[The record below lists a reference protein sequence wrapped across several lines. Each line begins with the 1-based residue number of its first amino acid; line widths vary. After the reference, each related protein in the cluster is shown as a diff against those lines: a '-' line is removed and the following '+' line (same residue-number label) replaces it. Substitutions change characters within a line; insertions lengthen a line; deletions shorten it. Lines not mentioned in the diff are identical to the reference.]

1 MSKTSKAKKTA
12 TKKTTKKPKKET
24 KKKATK
30 PKKTLAKKPT
40 PAKKPKKA
48 RSKKPKKVPAKKPKT
63 TRAKKTPKTTKTS
76 VEVIEKHMEKRLAK
90 MRNERRLPPKV
101 LNELSTKIKE
111 HALTKKEFDEIC
123 DNVIASYEMS
133 LVEPGEAVGTVA
145 AQSIGEPGTQMT
157 LRTFHYAGVAELS
170 VTQGL
175 PRLIEIVD
183 ARNNPSTP
191 TMKIHLAQ
199 EIAGDRNEAK
209 RIARDIEMVLVE
221 SVASNVSIDLLRQAI
236 DIRLDPE
243 LMEDKGLTVESV
255 AEAIQAKIKA
265 KGEVETGNNVIF
277 VYPAND
283 TLADLQRL
291 SEKIREVRVKG
302 INDVT
307 HVVIR
312 KESGGYVLHTEG
324 SNLQDALEIEGIDSH
339 KVYTNNLREIYQVLG
354 IEATRNAI
362 IKEAMSVLNEQGM
375 DVDVRH
381 IILVADM
388 MTADGAIRQIGR
400 HGISGSKNS
409 ALARAAFEVTIKHLL
424 GAGIA
429 GTKDPLRGITEN
441 VILGQLI
448 PLGTGSID
456 LLMTPS
462 RSSKRKK

>member
-1 MSKTSKAKKTA
+1 MSKKTSTKSTA
-12 TKKTTKKPKKET
+12 SKKKTTKKPS
-24 KKKATK
+24 
-30 PKKTLAKKPT
+30 AKKP
-40 PAKKPKKA
+40 AA
-48 RSKKPKKVPAKKPKT
+48 E
-63 TRAKKTPKTTKTS
+63 KTTKKAAKKSAPKEASST
-76 VEVIEKHMEKRLAK
+76 IAKHMEKRFDTI
-90 MRNERRLPPKV
+90 REERRLPPSVLEELQTKV
-101 LNELSTKIKE
+101 SKLDI
-111 HALTKKEFDEIC
+111 TKKEFDEIC
-123 DNVIASYEMS
+123 DNVIESYERS

-191 TMKIHLAQ
+191 TMKIHLKS
-199 EIAGDRNEAK
+199 EIAGDRNEA
-209 RIARDIEMVLVE
+209 RSIARNIEMVLVE
-221 SVASNVSIDLLRQAI
+221 SVASNVSIDLLRPAI
-236 DIRLDPE
+236 DIRFDPE
-243 LMEDKGLTVESV
+243 LMDDKDLTVEAI
-255 AEAIQAKIKA
+255 AEAIQDKIKA
-265 KGEVETGNNVIF
+265 KGEVEPGDNMIY
-277 VYPAND
+277 VYPANES
-283 TLADLQRL
+283 LAELQKL

-302 INDVT
+302 ISDVT

-312 KESGGYVLHTEG
+312 KEPEGYVLYTEG
-324 SNLQDALEIEGIDSH
+324 SNLQDALEIEGVNPH
-339 KVYTNNLREIYQVLG
+339 KIYTNNLREIFQVLG

-362 IKEAMSVLNEQGM
+362 IQEAMSVLNEQGM

-388 MTADGAIRQIGR
+388 MTADGTIRQIGR

-429 GTKDPLRGITEN
+429 GTRDPLRGITEN

-448 PLGTGSID
+448 PLGTGAID
-456 LLMTPS
+456 LLMNPQIPTFS
-462 RSSKRKK
+462 KKRKKTKA

>member
-1 MSKTSKAKKTA
+1 MK
-12 TKKTTKKPKKET
+12 
-24 KKKATK
+24 
-30 PKKTLAKKPT
+30 
-40 PAKKPKKA
+40 
-48 RSKKPKKVPAKKPKT
+48 
-63 TRAKKTPKTTKTS
+63 
-76 VEVIEKHMEKRLAK
+76 IY
-90 MRNERRLPPKV
+90 
-101 LNELSTKIKE
+101 LNT
-111 HALTKKEFDEIC
+111 D
-123 DNVIASYEMS
+123 IASD
-133 LVEPGEAVGTVA
+133 
-145 AQSIGEPGTQMT
+145 
-157 LRTFHYAGVAELS
+157 RN
-170 VTQGL
+170 
-175 PRLIEIVD
+175 D
-183 ARNNPSTP
+183 AR
-191 TMKIHLAQ
+191 
-199 EIAGDRNEAK
+199 

-243 LMEDKGLTVESV
+243 LMEDKGLTVEIV
-255 AEAIQAKIKA
+255 AMAIEEKIKG
-265 KGEVETGNNVIF
+265 KGEVEPGENVIF

-283 TLADLQRL
+283 TLAELQRL

-312 KESGGYVLHTEG
+312 KESDGYVLYTEG
-324 SNLQDALEIEGIDSH
+324 SNLQDALEIDGVNPH
-339 KVYTNNLREIYQVLG
+339 KIYTNNLREIYQVLG

-388 MTADGAIRQIGR
+388 MTADGNIRQIGR

-441 VILGQLI
+441 VIIGQLI

-456 LLMTPS
+456 LMMNPHVQVTQ
-462 RSSKRKK
+462 KKKTTK

>member
-1 MSKTSKAKKTA
+1 MSKEKTKKKTVP
-12 TKKTTKKPKKET
+12 KKTTTKQAAAKKPAAEKKPAAAKPKKE
-24 KKKATK
+24 
-30 PKKTLAKKPT
+30 
-40 PAKKPKKA
+40 PAKKPVTKDV
-48 RSKKPKKVPAKKPKT
+48 S
-63 TRAKKTPKTTKTS
+63 TP
-76 VEVIEKHMEKRLAK
+76 IAKHMEKRFENI
-90 MRNERRLPPKV
+90 REERRLPPSVLEELQAKV
-101 LNELSTKIKE
+101 SGLEI
-111 HALTKKEFDEIC
+111 TKKEFDTIC
-123 DNVIASYEMS
+123 ENVIDSYERS

-191 TMKIHLAQ
+191 TMKIHMVKELS
-199 EIAGDRNEAK
+199 GDRNEAK
-209 RIARDIEMVLVE
+209 AIARNIEMVLVE

-236 DIRLDPE
+236 DIRFDPE
-243 LMEDKGLTVESV
+243 LMDDKGLEV
-255 AEAIQAKIKA
+255 EAIAKAIQDKIKA
-265 KGEVETGNNVIF
+265 KGEVEPGENTIF
-277 VYPAND
+277 VYPANES
-283 TLADLQRL
+283 LAELQKL

-302 INDVT
+302 ISDVT

-312 KESGGYVLHTEG
+312 KESDGYVLYTEG
-324 SNLQDALEIEGIDSH
+324 SNLQDALEIEGVNPH
-339 KVYTNNLREIYQVLG
+339 KIYTNNLREIFQVLG

-362 IKEAMSVLNEQGM
+362 IQEAMNVLNEQGM

-388 MTADGAIRQIGR
+388 MTADGTIRQIGR

-429 GTKDPLRGITEN
+429 GTRDPLRGITEN

-448 PLGTGSID
+448 PLGTGGID
-456 LLMTPS
+456 LLMNPQTTTT
-462 RSSKRKK
+462 KRK

>member
-1 MSKTSKAKKTA
+1 
-12 TKKTTKKPKKET
+12 
-24 KKKATK
+24 
-30 PKKTLAKKPT
+30 
-40 PAKKPKKA
+40 
-48 RSKKPKKVPAKKPKT
+48 
-63 TRAKKTPKTTKTS
+63 
-76 VEVIEKHMEKRLAK
+76 MEKRILK
-90 MRNERRLPPKV
+90 LRDEHRLPPKV
-101 LNELSTKIKE
+101 LDELEEKVTDIG
-111 HALTKKEFDEIC
+111 LTKKEFDEIC
-123 DNVIASYEMS
+123 DNIIDSYERA
-133 LVEPGEAVGTVA
+133 LVEPGEAVGTIA

-183 ARNNPSTP
+183 ARKNPSTP
-191 TMKIHLAQ
+191 TMKIYLADD
-199 EIAGDRNEAK
+199 IAEDRNAAK
-209 RIARDIEMVLVE
+209 RIARNIEMILVE
-221 SVASNVSIDLLRQAI
+221 SVASNISIDLLRQAI
-236 DIRLDPE
+236 DIRFDPE
-243 LMEDKGLTVESV
+243 LMEDKALTVEII
-255 AEAIQAKIKA
+255 AEAIKAKIKA
-265 KGEVETGNNVIF
+265 KGEVEAGDNTIF
-277 VYPAND
+277 VYPTGE

-302 INDVT
+302 IDDVT

-312 KESGGYVLHTEG
+312 KESNRYVLYTEG
-324 SNLQDALEIEGIDSH
+324 SNLQDALEIADVNPH
-339 KVYTNNLREIYQVLG
+339 KIYTNNLKEIYQVLG

-362 IKEAMSVLNEQGM
+362 IQEAMNVLNEQGM

-429 GTKDPLRGITEN
+429 GTKDPLKGITEN

-456 LLMTPS
+456 LLMNPQGSPS
-462 RSSKRKK
+462 KK

>member
-1 MSKTSKAKKTA
+1 MSKPTKSKKSTTKSTKSTKPKTKPKAKGTTVKKTSSTKKA
-12 TKKTTKKPKKET
+12 SAKKTTK
-24 KKKATK
+24 A
-30 PKKTLAKKPT
+30 
-40 PAKKPKKA
+40 
-48 RSKKPKKVPAKKPKT
+48 
-63 TRAKKTPKTTKTS
+63 TTKVS
-76 VEVIEKHMEKRLAK
+76 PSIIEKHMEKRFEK
-90 MRNERRLPPKV
+90 MREERRLPPKV
-101 LNELSTKIKE
+101 MDELVTKVSNLGIS
-111 HALTKKEFDEIC
+111 KKEFDDIC
-123 DNVIASYEMS
+123 NNVIDSYERS

-191 TMKIHLAQ
+191 TMKIFLDKEFASN
-199 EIAGDRNEAK
+199 RNDAR

-221 SVASNVSIDLLRQAI
+221 SVSSNVSIDLLRQAI
-236 DIRLDPE
+236 DIRLDSE
-243 LMEDKGLTVESV
+243 IMDDKGLTVETVS
-255 AEAIQAKIKA
+255 EAIQEKIKG
-265 KGEVETGNNVIF
+265 KGEVEPGENVIF

-283 TLADLQRL
+283 TLSELQRL

-302 INDVT
+302 ISNVI

-312 KESGGYVLHTEG
+312 KESDEYVLYTEG
-324 SNLQDALEIEGIDSH
+324 SNLQDALEVEGVNPH
-339 KVYTNNLREIYQVLG
+339 KIYTNNLREIYQVLG
-354 IEATRNAI
+354 VEATRNAI

-388 MTADGAIRQIGR
+388 MTADGNIRQIGR

-409 ALARAAFEVTIKHLL
+409 VLARAAFEVTIKHLL

-429 GTKDPLRGITEN
+429 GTKDPLKGITEN

-448 PLGTGSID
+448 PLGTGRID
-456 LLMTPS
+456 LLMNPHVPS
-462 RSSKRKK
+462 PIKKRKKK

>member
-1 MSKTSKAKKTA
+1 MSKSTVTA
-12 TKKTTKKPKKET
+12 
-24 KKKATK
+24 
-30 PKKTLAKKPT
+30 
-40 PAKKPKKA
+40 
-48 RSKKPKKVPAKKPKT
+48 
-63 TRAKKTPKTTKTS
+63 
-76 VEVIEKHMEKRLAK
+76 HMEKRFLK
-90 MRNERRLPPKV
+90 LRDEHRLPPKV
-101 LNELSTKIKE
+101 LDELEEKVTDIG
-111 HALTKKEFDEIC
+111 LTKKEFDEIC
-123 DNVIASYEMS
+123 DNVIDSYERA

-183 ARNNPSTP
+183 ARKNPSTP
-191 TMKIHLAQ
+191 TMKIYLADN
-199 EIAGDRNEAK
+199 IAKDRNAAK
-209 RIARDIEMVLVE
+209 KIARSIEMILVE
-221 SVASNVSIDLLRQAI
+221 SVASNISIDLLRQAI
-236 DIRLDPE
+236 DIRFDPE
-243 LMEDKGLTVESV
+243 LMEDKALTVEII
-255 AEAIQAKIKA
+255 AEAIKAKIKA
-265 KGEVETGNNVIF
+265 KGEVETGDNTIF
-277 VYPAND
+277 VYPTGE

-302 INDVT
+302 IDDVT

-312 KESGGYVLHTEG
+312 KESDRYVLYTEG
-324 SNLQDALEIEGIDSH
+324 SNLQDALEIADVNPHRI
-339 KVYTNNLREIYQVLG
+339 YTNNLKEIYQVLG

-362 IKEAMSVLNEQGM
+362 IQEAMSVLNEQGM

-456 LLMTPS
+456 LLMNPQGSPS
-462 RSSKRKK
+462 KK

>member
-1 MSKTSKAKKTA
+1 MSKEKTKKKTA
-12 TKKTTKKPKKET
+12 PKKTTTKQAAAKKPAAKKKPAAAKPKKET
-24 KKKATK
+24 
-30 PKKTLAKKPT
+30 AKKPVTKDVST
-40 PAKKPKKA
+40 PIA
-48 RSKKPKKVPAKKPKT
+48 
-63 TRAKKTPKTTKTS
+63 
-76 VEVIEKHMEKRLAK
+76 KHMEKRFSNI
-90 MRNERRLPPKV
+90 REERRLPPSVLEELQTKV
-101 LNELSTKIKE
+101 SGLEI
-111 HALTKKEFDEIC
+111 TKKEFDTIC
-123 DNVIASYEMS
+123 ENVIDSYERS

-191 TMKIHLAQ
+191 TMKIRMVKELS
-199 EIAGDRNEAK
+199 GDRNAAK
-209 RIARDIEMVLVE
+209 TIARNIEMVLVE

-236 DIRLDPE
+236 DIRFDPE
-243 LMEDKGLTVESV
+243 LMDDKDLEV
-255 AEAIQAKIKA
+255 EAIAKAIQDKIKA
-265 KGEVETGNNVIF
+265 KGEVEPGENTIF
-277 VYPAND
+277 VYPANES
-283 TLADLQRL
+283 LAELQKL

-302 INDVT
+302 ISDVT

-312 KESGGYVLHTEG
+312 KESDGYVLYTEG
-324 SNLQDALEIEGIDSH
+324 SNLQDALEIEGVNPH
-339 KVYTNNLREIYQVLG
+339 KIYTNNLREIFQVLG

-362 IKEAMSVLNEQGM
+362 IQEAMNVLNEQGM

-388 MTADGAIRQIGR
+388 MTADGTIRQIGR

-429 GTKDPLRGITEN
+429 GTRDPLRGITEN

-448 PLGTGSID
+448 PLGTGGID
-456 LLMTPS
+456 LLMNPQTTTT
-462 RSSKRKK
+462 KRKR

>member
-1 MSKTSKAKKTA
+1 MSKSNPIQEHM
-12 TKKTTKKPKKET
+12 TK
-24 KKKATK
+24 
-30 PKKTLAKKPT
+30 
-40 PAKKPKKA
+40 
-48 RSKKPKKVPAKKPKT
+48 RFD
-63 TRAKKTPKTTKTS
+63 
-76 VEVIEKHMEKRLAK
+76 K
-90 MRNERRLPPKV
+90 MRAERRLPPRV
-101 LNELSTKIKE
+101 MDELESKISKIADLDTKD
-111 HALTKKEFDEIC
+111 FDTIC
-123 DNVIASYEMS
+123 DNVVSSYERS

-191 TMKIHLAQ
+191 TMKLYLDPSLSD
-199 EIAGDRNEAK
+199 DRNA
-209 RIARDIEMVLVE
+209 ARRVARNIEMVLVE
-221 SVASNVSIDLLRQAI
+221 SVASNISIDLLRQAI
-236 DIRLDPE
+236 DVRLDPE
-243 LMEDKGLTVESV
+243 LMDDKGLTVDQV
-255 AEAIQAKIKA
+255 AEAIQSKIKT
-265 KGEVETGNNVIF
+265 KGEVEIGDNTVF
-277 VYPAND
+277 VYPANE

-302 INDVT
+302 ISDVT

-312 KESGGYVLHTEG
+312 KEENDYVLHTEG
-324 SNLQDALEIEGIDSH
+324 SNLQEALEVTGINPH
-339 KVYTNNLREIYQVLG
+339 RIYTNNLREIYQVLG

-362 IKEAMSVLNEQGM
+362 IREAMHVLDEQGM

-388 MTADGAIRQIGR
+388 MTADGVIRQIGR

-409 ALARAAFEVTIKHLL
+409 ALARAAFEVTINHLL

-429 GTKDPLRGITEN
+429 GAKDPLKGITEN

-456 LLMTPS
+456 LLMNPQSESPS
-462 RSSKRKK
+462 K

>member
-1 MSKTSKAKKTA
+1 MSKEKKKTTTKKSTKTSKSTVKKPAAKKSA
-12 TKKTTKKPKKET
+12 VKKTTKTVPKA
-24 KKKATK
+24 KA
-30 PKKTLAKKPT
+30 
-40 PAKKPKKA
+40 
-48 RSKKPKKVPAKKPKT
+48 
-63 TRAKKTPKTTKTS
+63 KTPS
-76 VEVIEKHMEKRLAK
+76 DAIEKHMVKRFAK
-90 MRNERRLPPKV
+90 MREERRLPPKV
-101 LNELSTKIKE
+101 MLELETKIRE
-111 HALTKKEFDEIC
+111 QEVTKKEFDDIC
-123 DNVIASYEMS
+123 DNVVASYEMS

-191 TMKIHLAQ
+191 TMKIHL
-199 EIAGDRNEAK
+199 EKDIAGDRNEAR
-209 RIARDIEMVLVE
+209 RIARAIEMVIVE

-243 LMEDKGLTVESV
+243 LMDDKALSVEHV
-255 AEAIQAKIKA
+255 AEAIQTKIKT
-265 KGEVETGNNVIF
+265 KGEVEAGDGVIF

-312 KESGGYVLHTEG
+312 KESDGYVLYTEG
-324 SNLQDALEIEGIDSH
+324 SNLQDALEIDGINPH
-339 KVYTNNLREIYQVLG
+339 KVYTNNLKEINAVLG

-362 IKEAMSVLNEQGM
+362 IQEAMSVLNEQGM

-448 PLGTGSID
+448 PLGTGAID
-456 LLMTPS
+456 LLMTPQPIAGK
-462 RSSKRKK
+462 KR

>member
-1 MSKTSKAKKTA
+1 MSKKPTKKSTATKKKTAPKKTTTKKTTEKKPAAKKTA
-12 TKKTTKKPKKET
+12 AKKPATKKPT
-24 KKKATK
+24 T
-30 PKKTLAKKPT
+30 AKKSAVKDVSGPI
-40 PAKKPKKA
+40 A
-48 RSKKPKKVPAKKPKT
+48 
-63 TRAKKTPKTTKTS
+63 
-76 VEVIEKHMEKRLAK
+76 KHMEKRFD
-90 MRNERRLPPKV
+90 NIHEERRLPPSV
-101 LNELSTKIKE
+101 LEELQTKISN
-111 HALTKKEFDEIC
+111 LDITKKEFDTIC
-123 DNVIASYEMS
+123 DNVIDSYERS

-191 TMKIHLAQ
+191 TMKIHMVGDQ
-199 EIAGDRNEAK
+199 RGDRNVAK
-209 RIARDIEMVLVE
+209 AIARNIEMVLVE

-236 DIRLDPE
+236 DIRFDPE
-243 LMEDKGLTVESV
+243 LMEDKGLTVEAI
-255 AEAIQAKIKA
+255 AEAIQEKIKA
-265 KGEVETGNNVIF
+265 KGEVEPGENTIF
-277 VYPAND
+277 VYPANES
-283 TLADLQRL
+283 LAELQKL

-312 KESGGYVLHTEG
+312 KESDGYVLYTEG
-324 SNLQDALEIEGIDSH
+324 SNLQDALEIQGVNPH
-339 KVYTNNLREIYQVLG
+339 KIYTNNLREIFQVLG

-362 IKEAMSVLNEQGM
+362 IQEAMSVLNEQGM

-388 MTADGAIRQIGR
+388 MTADGTIRQIGR

-429 GTKDPLRGITEN
+429 GTRDPLRGITEN

-448 PLGTGSID
+448 PLGTGAID
-456 LLMTPS
+456 LLMNPQVPVTTK
-462 RSSKRKK
+462 KRKKTTA

>member
-1 MSKTSKAKKTA
+1 MSKTTKSKKSTTKSKKSTKPKTKPKAKGTTVKKTSSTKKA
-12 TKKTTKKPKKET
+12 SAKKTTK
-24 KKKATK
+24 A
-30 PKKTLAKKPT
+30 
-40 PAKKPKKA
+40 
-48 RSKKPKKVPAKKPKT
+48 
-63 TRAKKTPKTTKTS
+63 TTKVAS
-76 VEVIEKHMEKRLAK
+76 SAIEKHMGKRFEK
-90 MRNERRLPPKV
+90 MREERRLPPKV
-101 LNELSTKIKE
+101 MDELVTKVSI
-111 HALTKKEFDEIC
+111 LDISKKEFDDIC
-123 DNVIASYEMS
+123 DNVIDSYERS

-191 TMKIHLAQ
+191 TMKIFLDEEYAR
-199 EIAGDRNEAK
+199 DRNEAR
-209 RIARDIEMVLVE
+209 RIARNIEMVLVE

-236 DIRLDPE
+236 DIRLDSE
-243 LMEDKGLTVESV
+243 LMEDKGLTVDIVSD
-255 AEAIQAKIKA
+255 AIQEKIKG
-265 KGEVETGNNVIF
+265 KGEVEPGENVIF

-283 TLADLQRL
+283 TLSELQRL

-302 INDVT
+302 ISNVI

-312 KESGGYVLHTEG
+312 KESNEYILYTEG
-324 SNLQDALEIEGIDSH
+324 SNLQDALEVEGVNPH
-339 KVYTNNLREIYQVLG
+339 KIYTNNLREIYQVLG
-354 IEATRNAI
+354 VEATRNAI

-388 MTADGAIRQIGR
+388 MTADGNIRQIGR

-409 ALARAAFEVTIKHLL
+409 VLARAAFEVTIKHLL

-429 GTKDPLRGITEN
+429 GTKDPLKGITEN
-441 VILGQLI
+441 VIIGQLI

-456 LLMTPS
+456 LMMNPHVPSPS
-462 RSSKRKK
+462 RKSKKK

>member
-1 MSKTSKAKKTA
+1 MSKSTSHDAL
-12 TKKTTKKPKKET
+12 TKY
-24 KKKATK
+24 
-30 PKKTLAKKPT
+30 
-40 PAKKPKKA
+40 
-48 RSKKPKKVPAKKPKT
+48 
-63 TRAKKTPKTTKTS
+63 
-76 VEVIEKHMEKRLAK
+76 MEKRFAK
-90 MRNERRLPPKV
+90 IREERRLPPKV
-101 LNELSTKIKE
+101 IEELESKVKDLEIS
-111 HALTKKEFDEIC
+111 KKEFDEIC
-123 DNVIASYEMS
+123 NIVIESYERS

-191 TMKIHLAQ
+191 TMTIHLADEYAHDKNAARQ
-199 EIAGDRNEAK
+199 
-209 RIARDIEMVLVE
+209 IARNIEMVIVE
-221 SVASNVSIDLLRQAI
+221 SVASNFSIDLIRQAI
-236 DIRLDPE
+236 DIRLDE
-243 LMEDKGLTVESV
+243 DLMEDKGVTTEDV
-255 AEAIQAKIKA
+255 ASAIREKIKG
-265 KGEVETGNNVIF
+265 KGEVEADEYLVS
-277 VYPAND
+277 VYSMSED
-283 TLADLQRL
+283 LTDLQRL
-291 SEKIREVRVKG
+291 NEKIREIRVKG
-302 INDVT
+302 IDDVK

-312 KESGGYVLHTEG
+312 NESEGYVLYTEG
-324 SNLQDALEIEGIDSH
+324 SNLQDALEVEGVNPH
-339 KVYTNNLREIYQVLG
+339 KIFTNNLMEIYEILG

-362 IKEAMSVLNEQGM
+362 INEAMSVLNEQGM

-429 GTKDPLRGITEN
+429 GTRDPLRGITEN

-456 LLMTPS
+456 LLMNPQAVT
-462 RSSKRKK
+462 KQ

>member
-1 MSKTSKAKKTA
+1 MSKTTKEKKTA
-12 TKKTTKKPKKET
+12 AEAKKSTASKNTEKKPRAIKTTK
-24 KKKATK
+24 ATK
-30 PKKTLAKKPT
+30 AKESTSSTKKPT
-40 PAKKPKKA
+40 TE
-48 RSKKPKKVPAKKPKT
+48 ST
-63 TRAKKTPKTTKTS
+63 
-76 VEVIEKHMEKRLAK
+76 VEVTSSIDKNMEKRFIK
-90 MRNERRLPPKV
+90 MREERRLPPKV
-101 LNELSTKIKE
+101 MDELVSKISK
-111 HALTKKEFDEIC
+111 LDITKKEFDEIC
-123 DNVIASYEMS
+123 DNVIESYERS

-191 TMKIHLAQ
+191 TMKIYLDNQ
-199 EIAGDRNEAK
+199 IASDRNDAK

-243 LMEDKGLTVESV
+243 LMEDKGLTVELVSN
-255 AEAIQAKIKA
+255 AIQEKLKG
-265 KGEVETGNNVIF
+265 KGEVEPGDGVIF

-283 TLADLQRL
+283 TLAELQRL
-291 SEKIREVRVKG
+291 SEKIRDVRVKG

-312 KESGGYVLHTEG
+312 KELDGYVLYTEG
-324 SNLQDALEIEGIDSH
+324 SNLQDALEVSGVNPH
-339 KVYTNNLREIYQVLG
+339 KIYTNNLREIYQVLG

-362 IKEAMSVLNEQGM
+362 IREAMNVLNEQGM

-388 MTADGAIRQIGR
+388 MTADGNISQIGR

-448 PLGTGSID
+448 PLGTGAID
-456 LLMTPS
+456 LLMNPQAPA
-462 RSSKRKK
+462 SSKPKKKNS

>member
-1 MSKTSKAKKTA
+1 
-12 TKKTTKKPKKET
+12 
-24 KKKATK
+24 
-30 PKKTLAKKPT
+30 
-40 PAKKPKKA
+40 
-48 RSKKPKKVPAKKPKT
+48 
-63 TRAKKTPKTTKTS
+63 
-76 VEVIEKHMEKRLAK
+76 MEKRFET
-90 MRNERRLPPKV
+90 MREERRLPPKV
-101 LNELSTKIKE
+101 MTELVTKVSN
-111 HALTKKEFDEIC
+111 LGVTKKEFDDIC
-123 DNVIASYEMS
+123 DNVVDSYERS

-191 TMKIHLAQ
+191 TMKIYLDN
-199 EIAGDRNEAK
+199 EIASDRSDAR

-243 LMEDKGLTVESV
+243 LMEDKGLTVEIV
-255 AEAIQAKIKA
+255 ATAIEEKIKG
-265 KGEVETGNNVIF
+265 KGEVEPGENVIF

-283 TLADLQRL
+283 TLAELQRL

-312 KESGGYVLHTEG
+312 KESDGYILYTEG
-324 SNLQDALEIEGIDSH
+324 SNLQDALEVEGVNPH
-339 KVYTNNLREIYQVLG
+339 KIYTNNLREIYQVLG

-388 MTADGAIRQIGR
+388 MTADGNIRQIGR

-456 LLMTPS
+456 LLMNPHVPVTQ
-462 RSSKRKK
+462 KKTKK

>member
-1 MSKTSKAKKTA
+1 
-12 TKKTTKKPKKET
+12 
-24 KKKATK
+24 
-30 PKKTLAKKPT
+30 
-40 PAKKPKKA
+40 
-48 RSKKPKKVPAKKPKT
+48 
-63 TRAKKTPKTTKTS
+63 
-76 VEVIEKHMEKRLAK
+76 MEKRFENI
-90 MRNERRLPPKV
+90 RDERRLPPSVIEELRAKV
-101 LNELSTKIKE
+101 FALD
-111 HALTKKEFDEIC
+111 LTKKEFDEIC
-123 DNVIASYEMS
+123 DNVIESYERS

-191 TMKIHLAQ
+191 TMKIHMKK
-199 EIAGDRNEAK
+199 EISEDRNEAK
-209 RIARDIEMVLVE
+209 AIARKIEMVLVE

-243 LMEDKGLTVESV
+243 LMEDKDLEV
-255 AEAIQAKIKA
+255 EAIATAIQEKIKG
-265 KGEVETGNNVIF
+265 KGEVEPGENTIF
-277 VYPAND
+277 VYPANES
-283 TLADLQRL
+283 LAELQKL

-312 KESGGYVLHTEG
+312 KEPDGYVLYTEG
-324 SNLQDALEIEGIDSH
+324 SNLQDALEIDGVNPHRI
-339 KVYTNNLREIYQVLG
+339 YTNNLREIFQVLG

-362 IKEAMSVLNEQGM
+362 IQEAMNVLNEQGM

-388 MTADGAIRQIGR
+388 MTADGTIRQIGR
-400 HGISGSKNS
+400 HGISGSKHS

-448 PLGTGSID
+448 PLGTGGID
-456 LLMTPS
+456 LLMNPQTPTI
-462 RSSKRKK
+462 KRKRKR

>member
-1 MSKTSKAKKTA
+1 MS
-12 TKKTTKKPKKET
+12 KKTTKKSTAT
-24 KKKATK
+24 KKKAAKKK
-30 PKKTLAKKPT
+30 PVAKKTTTKKAPAKKATAAAKKPT
-40 PAKKPKKA
+40 TKKPAAKKA
-48 RSKKPKKVPAKKPKT
+48 ATKKPAAKEPAVS
-63 TRAKKTPKTTKTS
+63 AAI
-76 VEVIEKHMEKRLAK
+76 VKHMEKRFDK
-90 MRNERRLPPKV
+90 MREERRLPPSVMEELVTKV
-101 LNELSTKIKE
+101 TSLEI
-111 HALTKKEFDEIC
+111 TKKEFDSIC
-123 DNVIASYEMS
+123 DNVIESYERS

-191 TMKIHLAQ
+191 TMKIHLVEEFAQ
-199 EIAGDRNEAK
+199 ERNVAK
-209 RIARDIEMVLVE
+209 DIARNIEMVLVE

-236 DIRLDPE
+236 DIRFDPE
-243 LMEDKGLTVESV
+243 LMEDKGLKVEDI

-265 KGEVETGNNVIF
+265 KGEVEAADNTIF
-277 VYPAND
+277 VYPTNE

-302 INDVT
+302 INNVT

-312 KESGGYVLHTEG
+312 KESDGYVLYTEG
-324 SNLQDALEIEGIDSH
+324 SNLEDALEIEGVNPH
-339 KVYTNNLREIYQVLG
+339 KIYTNNLREIFQVLG

-362 IKEAMSVLNEQGM
+362 IQEAMNVLNEQGM

-388 MTADGAIRQIGR
+388 MTADGTIRQIGR

-429 GTKDPLRGITEN
+429 GTRDPLRGITEN

-448 PLGTGSID
+448 PLGTGAID
-456 LLMTPS
+456 LLMNPQFTS
-462 RSSKRKK
+462 TKKRKTKKKK

>member
-1 MSKTSKAKKTA
+1 MSKSTVTA
-12 TKKTTKKPKKET
+12 
-24 KKKATK
+24 
-30 PKKTLAKKPT
+30 
-40 PAKKPKKA
+40 
-48 RSKKPKKVPAKKPKT
+48 
-63 TRAKKTPKTTKTS
+63 
-76 VEVIEKHMEKRLAK
+76 HMEKRFSKL
-90 MRNERRLPPKV
+90 RDEHRLPPKV
-101 LNELSTKIKE
+101 LNELEEKVTDIG
-111 HALTKKEFDEIC
+111 LTKKEFDEIC
-123 DNVIASYEMS
+123 DNVIDSYERA

-183 ARNNPSTP
+183 ARKNPSTP
-191 TMKIHLAQ
+191 TMKIHLADN
-199 EIAGDRNEAK
+199 IAEDRNAAK
-209 RIARDIEMVLVE
+209 RIARDIEMILVE
-221 SVASNVSIDLLRQAI
+221 SVASNISIDLLRQAI
-236 DIRLDPE
+236 DIRFDPE
-243 LMEDKGLTVESV
+243 LMEDKALTVEII
-255 AEAIQAKIKA
+255 ADAIKAKIKA
-265 KGEVETGNNVIF
+265 KGEVEPGDNTIF
-277 VYPAND
+277 VYPTGE

-302 INDVT
+302 IDDVT

-312 KESGGYVLHTEG
+312 KESDRYVLYTEG
-324 SNLQDALEIEGIDSH
+324 SNLQDALEIDNVNPH
-339 KVYTNNLREIYQVLG
+339 KIYTNNLKEIYRVLG

-362 IKEAMSVLNEQGM
+362 IQEAMSVLNEHGM

-456 LLMTPS
+456 LLMNPQGS
-462 RSSKRKK
+462 LSKK

>member
-1 MSKTSKAKKTA
+1 MSKSTITA
-12 TKKTTKKPKKET
+12 
-24 KKKATK
+24 
-30 PKKTLAKKPT
+30 
-40 PAKKPKKA
+40 
-48 RSKKPKKVPAKKPKT
+48 
-63 TRAKKTPKTTKTS
+63 
-76 VEVIEKHMEKRLAK
+76 HMEKRFSKL
-90 MRNERRLPPKV
+90 RDEHRLPPKV
-101 LNELSTKIKE
+101 LDELEEKVMDIG
-111 HALTKKEFDEIC
+111 LTKKEFDEIC
-123 DNVIASYEMS
+123 DNVIDSYERA

-183 ARNNPSTP
+183 ARKNPSTP
-191 TMKIHLAQ
+191 TMKIHLVDA
-199 EIAGDRNEAK
+199 IAEDRNAAK
-209 RIARDIEMVLVE
+209 RIARNIEMILVE
-221 SVASNVSIDLLRQAI
+221 SVASNISIDLLRQAI
-236 DIRLDPE
+236 DIRFDAE
-243 LMEDKGLTVESV
+243 LMEDKALTVEII
-255 AEAIQAKIKA
+255 AEAIKTKIKA
-265 KGEVETGNNVIF
+265 KGEVEIGENTIF
-277 VYPAND
+277 VYPASE

-302 INDVT
+302 IDDVT

-312 KESGGYVLHTEG
+312 KESNRYVLYTEG
-324 SNLQDALEIEGIDSH
+324 SNLQDALEIADVNPH
-339 KVYTNNLREIYQVLG
+339 KIYTNNLKEIYKVLG

-362 IKEAMSVLNEQGM
+362 IQEAMSVLNEQGM

-456 LLMTPS
+456 LLMNPQGS
-462 RSSKRKK
+462 PRKK

>member
-1 MSKTSKAKKTA
+1 
-12 TKKTTKKPKKET
+12 
-24 KKKATK
+24 
-30 PKKTLAKKPT
+30 
-40 PAKKPKKA
+40 
-48 RSKKPKKVPAKKPKT
+48 
-63 TRAKKTPKTTKTS
+63 
-76 VEVIEKHMEKRLAK
+76 MEKRFAK
-90 MRNERRLPPKV
+90 MRDERRLPPKV
-101 LNELSTKIKE
+101 MDELVSKISE
-111 HALTKKEFDEIC
+111 LDITKKEFDEIC
-123 DNVIASYEMS
+123 DNVIESYERS

-191 TMKIHLAQ
+191 TMKIYLDNQ
-199 EIAGDRNEAK
+199 IASDRNDAK

-243 LMEDKGLTVESV
+243 LMEDKGLTVEIVSD
-255 AEAIQAKIKA
+255 AIQEKLKG
-265 KGEVETGNNVIF
+265 KGEVEPGDNVIF

-283 TLADLQRL
+283 TLAELQRL
-291 SEKIREVRVKG
+291 SEKIRDVRVKG

-312 KESGGYVLHTEG
+312 KESDGYVLYTEG
-324 SNLQDALEIEGIDSH
+324 SNLQDALEVGGVNPH
-339 KVYTNNLREIYQVLG
+339 KIYTNNLREIYQVLG

-362 IKEAMSVLNEQGM
+362 IKEAMNVLNEQGM

-388 MTADGAIRQIGR
+388 MTADGSISQIGR

-448 PLGTGSID
+448 PLGTGAID
-456 LLMTPS
+456 LLMNPQAPTT
-462 RSSKRKK
+462 SKQKKK

>member
-1 MSKTSKAKKTA
+1 MSKPTKSKKSTTESTKSAKPKAAPKATGTKAKKPASTEKPDA
-12 TKKTTKKPKKET
+12 TSTTKAAPK
-24 KKKATK
+24 A
-30 PKKTLAKKPT
+30 
-40 PAKKPKKA
+40 
-48 RSKKPKKVPAKKPKT
+48 S
-63 TRAKKTPKTTKTS
+63 TS
-76 VEVIEKHMEKRLAK
+76 ASAIEKHMEKRFET
-90 MRNERRLPPKV
+90 MREERRLPPKV
-101 LNELSTKIKE
+101 MEELVTKISNIGI
-111 HALTKKEFDEIC
+111 TKKEFDDIC
-123 DNVIASYEMS
+123 DNVVDSYERS
-133 LVEPGEAVGTVA
+133 LVEPGEAVGTIA

-191 TMKIHLAQ
+191 TMKIYLDN
-199 EIAGDRNEAK
+199 EIASDRNDAR

-243 LMEDKGLTVESV
+243 LMEDKGLTVDAV
-255 AEAIQAKIKA
+255 AKAIDEKIKG
-265 KGEVETGNNVIF
+265 KGEVEPGDNVIF

-283 TLADLQRL
+283 TLAELQRL

-312 KESGGYVLHTEG
+312 KEADGYILYTEG
-324 SNLQDALEIEGIDSH
+324 SNLQDALEIEGVNPHRI
-339 KVYTNNLREIYQVLG
+339 YTNNLREIYQILG

-362 IKEAMSVLNEQGM
+362 IKEAMNVLNEQGM

-388 MTADGAIRQIGR
+388 MTVDGNIRQIGR

-429 GTKDPLRGITEN
+429 GTQDPLKGITEN
-441 VILGQLI
+441 VIIGQLI

-456 LLMTPS
+456 LLMNPHVPAA
-462 RSSKRKK
+462 KQKKKAT

>member
-1 MSKTSKAKKTA
+1 MSKKPTKKSTTTKKKTA
-12 TKKTTKKPKKET
+12 PKKTTTTKPAAKKKPAAAKI
-24 KKKATK
+24 
-30 PKKTLAKKPT
+30 KKP
-40 PAKKPKKA
+40 PAKKPV
-48 RSKKPKKVPAKKPKT
+48 SKDVSTAIT
-63 TRAKKTPKTTKTS
+63 
-76 VEVIEKHMEKRLAK
+76 KHMEKRFESISE
-90 MRNERRLPPKV
+90 ERRLPPSVIEELQAKV
-101 LNELSTKIKE
+101 SGLDI
-111 HALTKKEFDEIC
+111 TKKEFDEIC
-123 DNVIASYEMS
+123 DNVIESYERS

-191 TMKIHLAQ
+191 TMKIHMEKELS
-199 EIAGDRNEAK
+199 EDRNEAK
-209 RIARDIEMVLVE
+209 AIARNIEMVLVE

-236 DIRLDPE
+236 DIRFDPE
-243 LMEDKGLTVESV
+243 LMEDKGLEV
-255 AEAIQAKIKA
+255 EAIATAIQEKIKG
-265 KGEVETGNNVIF
+265 KGEVEPGENTIF
-277 VYPAND
+277 VYPANES
-283 TLADLQRL
+283 LAELQKL

-312 KESGGYVLHTEG
+312 KEADGYVLYTEG
-324 SNLQDALEIEGIDSH
+324 SNLQDALEIEGVNPH
-339 KVYTNNLREIYQVLG
+339 KIYTNNLREIFQVLG

-362 IKEAMSVLNEQGM
+362 IQEAMNVLNEQGM

-388 MTADGAIRQIGR
+388 MTADGTIRQIGR

-429 GTKDPLRGITEN
+429 GTRDPLRGITEN

-448 PLGTGSID
+448 PLGTGGID
-456 LLMTPS
+456 LLMNPQSPTT
-462 RSSKRKK
+462 KRKRKR

>member
-1 MSKTSKAKKTA
+1 MSKKTTKKSTATKKKPA
-12 TKKTTKKPKKET
+12 TKKTTAKKTVAKKKPAAKKT
-24 KKKATK
+24 TPKKA
-30 PKKTLAKKPT
+30 
-40 PAKKPKKA
+40 PAKK
-48 RSKKPKKVPAKKPKT
+48 KT
-63 TRAKKTPKTTKTS
+63 TAKEPTASTPI
-76 VEVIEKHMEKRLAK
+76 VKHMEKRFEK
-90 MRNERRLPPKV
+90 MREERRLPPSV
-101 LNELSTKIKE
+101 MEELESKISS
-111 HALTKKEFDEIC
+111 LDITKKEFDTIC
-123 DNVIASYEMS
+123 DNVIESYERS

-191 TMKIHLAQ
+191 TMKIHLNDERAPH
-199 EIAGDRNEAK
+199 RNEAK
-209 RIARDIEMVLVE
+209 DIARNIEMVLVE

-236 DIRLDPE
+236 DIRFDPE
-243 LMEDKGLTVESV
+243 LMEDKGLTVEKV
-255 AEAIQAKIKA
+255 AEAIQEKIKA
-265 KGEVETGNNVIF
+265 KGEVEAAENTIF
-277 VYPAND
+277 VYPANE

-302 INDVT
+302 INSVT

-312 KESGGYVLHTEG
+312 KESDGYVLYTEG
-324 SNLQDALEIEGIDSH
+324 SNLEDALEVEGVNPH
-339 KVYTNNLREIYQVLG
+339 KIYTNNLREIFQVLG

-362 IKEAMSVLNEQGM
+362 IQEAMSVLNEQGM

-388 MTADGAIRQIGR
+388 MTADGTIRQIGR

-429 GTKDPLRGITEN
+429 GTRDPLRGITEN

-448 PLGTGSID
+448 PLGTGAID
-456 LLMTPS
+456 LLMNPQFT
-462 RSSKRKK
+462 SSKKKR

>member
-1 MSKTSKAKKTA
+1 MSKSTVTA
-12 TKKTTKKPKKET
+12 
-24 KKKATK
+24 
-30 PKKTLAKKPT
+30 
-40 PAKKPKKA
+40 
-48 RSKKPKKVPAKKPKT
+48 
-63 TRAKKTPKTTKTS
+63 
-76 VEVIEKHMEKRLAK
+76 HMEKRFSKL
-90 MRNERRLPPKV
+90 RDEHRLPPKV
-101 LNELSTKIKE
+101 LDELEEKVTDIG
-111 HALTKKEFDEIC
+111 LTKKEFDEIC
-123 DNVIASYEMS
+123 DNVIDSYERA

-183 ARNNPSTP
+183 ARKNPSTP
-191 TMKIHLAQ
+191 TMKIHLVDD
-199 EIAGDRNEAK
+199 IAKDRNAAK
-209 RIARDIEMVLVE
+209 RIARDIEMILVE
-221 SVASNVSIDLLRQAI
+221 SVASNISIDLLRQAI
-236 DIRLDPE
+236 DIRFDPE
-243 LMEDKGLTVESV
+243 LMEDKALTVETI
-255 AEAIQAKIKA
+255 AEAIRAKIKA
-265 KGEVETGNNVIF
+265 KGEVETGDNTIF
-277 VYPAND
+277 VYPTGE

-302 INDVT
+302 IDDVT

-312 KESGGYVLHTEG
+312 KESDRYVLYTEG
-324 SNLQDALEIEGIDSH
+324 SNLQDALEIADVNPH
-339 KVYTNNLREIYQVLG
+339 KIYTNNLKEIYKVLG

-362 IKEAMSVLNEQGM
+362 IQEAMNVLNEQGM

-456 LLMTPS
+456 LLMNPQAS
-462 RSSKRKK
+462 LGKK

>member
-1 MSKTSKAKKTA
+1 MS
-12 TKKTTKKPKKET
+12 KKTTKKSTAT
-24 KKKATK
+24 KKKAA
-30 PKKTLAKKPT
+30 PKKTTTKKPAAKKKAVTKKTTTKKPA
-40 PAKKPKKA
+40 AKKKA
-48 RSKKPKKVPAKKPKT
+48 AAKDSSAPI
-63 TRAKKTPKTTKTS
+63 
-76 VEVIEKHMEKRLAK
+76 VKHMEKRFGSI
-90 MRNERRLPPKV
+90 REERRLPPSVLEELQTKV
-101 LNELSTKIKE
+101 SNLDI
-111 HALTKKEFDEIC
+111 TKKEFDTIC
-123 DNVIASYEMS
+123 DNVIDSYERS

-191 TMKIHLAQ
+191 TMKIHMIGEQ
-199 EIAGDRNEAK
+199 AGDRNEAK
-209 RIARDIEMVLVE
+209 AIARNIEMVLVE

-236 DIRLDPE
+236 DIRFDPE
-243 LMEDKGLTVESV
+243 LMDDKGLTVEAI
-255 AEAIQAKIKA
+255 AEAIQEKIKA
-265 KGEVETGNNVIF
+265 KGEVEPGDNTIF
-277 VYPAND
+277 VYPANES
-283 TLADLQRL
+283 LAELQKL

-302 INDVT
+302 ISDVT

-312 KESGGYVLHTEG
+312 KESDGYVLYTEG
-324 SNLQDALEIEGIDSH
+324 SNLQDALEIQGVNPH
-339 KVYTNNLREIYQVLG
+339 KIYTNNLREIFQVLG

-362 IKEAMSVLNEQGM
+362 IQEAMSVLNEQGM

-388 MTADGAIRQIGR
+388 MTADGTIRQIGR

-429 GTKDPLRGITEN
+429 GTRDPLRGITEN

-448 PLGTGSID
+448 PLGTGAID
-456 LLMTPS
+456 LLMNPQVPTTK
-462 RSSKRKK
+462 KRRKTKA

>member
-1 MSKTSKAKKTA
+1 MSKKPTKKSTAATQKATPKKA
-12 TKKTTKKPKKET
+12 VTKKTTTKKP
-24 KKKATK
+24 A
-30 PKKTLAKKPT
+30 A
-40 PAKKPKKA
+40 A
-48 RSKKPKKVPAKKPKT
+48 KPKT
-63 TRAKKTPKTTKTS
+63 GTTEKPVVKDASTS
-76 VEVIEKHMEKRLAK
+76 IVKHMEKRFENI
-90 MRNERRLPPKV
+90 REERRLPPSVLEELLAKV
-101 LNELSTKIKE
+101 SKLDI
-111 HALTKKEFDEIC
+111 TKKEFDTIC
-123 DNVIASYEMS
+123 DNVIDSYERS

-191 TMKIHLAQ
+191 TMKIHMIGEQ
-199 EIAGDRNEAK
+199 AGDRNEAK
-209 RIARDIEMVLVE
+209 AIARNIEMVLVE
-221 SVASNVSIDLLRQAI
+221 SVASNVSIDLLRNAI
-236 DIRLDPE
+236 DIRFDPE
-243 LMEDKGLTVESV
+243 LMEDKGLTVEAV
-255 AEAIQAKIKA
+255 AEAIQEKIKA
-265 KGEVETGNNVIF
+265 KGEVEPGENTIF
-277 VYPAND
+277 VYPANES
-283 TLADLQRL
+283 LAELQKL

-312 KESGGYVLHTEG
+312 KESDGYVLYTEG
-324 SNLQDALEIEGIDSH
+324 SNLEDALEIAGVNPH
-339 KVYTNNLREIYQVLG
+339 KIYTNNLREIFQVLG

-362 IKEAMSVLNEQGM
+362 IQEAMSVLNEQGM

-388 MTADGAIRQIGR
+388 MTADGTIRQIGR

-429 GTKDPLRGITEN
+429 GTRDPLRGITEN

-448 PLGTGSID
+448 PLGTGAID
-456 LLMTPS
+456 LLMNPQVPIS
-462 RSSKRKK
+462 LKKKK

>member
-1 MSKTSKAKKTA
+1 MSKAASKATI
-12 TKKTTKKPKKET
+12 T
-24 KKKATK
+24 
-30 PKKTLAKKPT
+30 
-40 PAKKPKKA
+40 
-48 RSKKPKKVPAKKPKT
+48 
-63 TRAKKTPKTTKTS
+63 
-76 VEVIEKHMEKRLAK
+76 KHMESRFDKIRE
-90 MRNERRLPPKV
+90 ERRLPPKV
-101 LNELSTKIKE
+101 LTELETKTKDLE
-111 HALTKKEFDEIC
+111 LTKKEFDEIC
-123 DNVIASYEMS
+123 DNVISSYEYS

-191 TMKIHLAQ
+191 TMKIHLTSD
-199 EIAGDRNEAK
+199 IAGDRNEAK
-209 RIARDIEMVLVE
+209 KIARNIEMVLVE

-243 LMEDKGLTVESV
+243 LMEDKDLTAEIV
-255 AEAIQAKIKA
+255 AKAIQEKIKG
-265 KGEVETGNNVIF
+265 KGEVETSENSVF

-283 TLADLQRL
+283 TLAELQRL
-291 SEKIREVRVKG
+291 SEKIREVMVKG

-312 KESGGYVLHTEG
+312 KESDEYILYTEG
-324 SNLQDALEIEGIDSH
+324 SNLQDALEIEGVNPHLI
-339 KVYTNNLREIYQVLG
+339 YTNNLREIYEVLG

-388 MTADGAIRQIGR
+388 MTADGTIRQIGR

-409 ALARAAFEVTIKHLL
+409 ALARAAFEVTINHLL

-429 GTKDPLRGITEN
+429 GTRDPLKGITEN

-448 PLGTGSID
+448 PLGTGAID
-456 LLMTPS
+456 LLMQPTAPS
-462 RSSKRKK
+462 TDE

>member
-1 MSKTSKAKKTA
+1 MPKSTKSKKS
-12 TKKTTKKPKKET
+12 TTKST
-24 KKKATK
+24 ASTK
-30 PKKTLAKKPT
+30 PKAKPKAKKPT
-40 PAKKPKKA
+40 STKKKSSA
-48 RSKKPKKVPAKKPKT
+48 KT
-63 TRAKKTPKTTKTS
+63 TTKAAAKTTTS
-76 VEVIEKHMEKRLAK
+76 ALDKHMEKRFEK
-90 MRNERRLPPKV
+90 MRDERRLPPKV
-101 LNELSTKIKE
+101 MEELVTKVIS
-111 HALTKKEFDEIC
+111 LGVTKKEFDDIC
-123 DNVIASYEMS
+123 DNVIESYERS

-191 TMKIHLAQ
+191 TMKIYLDTD
-199 EIAGDRNEAK
+199 IASDRNDAR

-236 DIRLDPE
+236 DIRFDSE
-243 LMEDKGLTVESV
+243 LMEDKGLTVEAV
-255 AEAIQAKIKA
+255 ALAIEEKIKG
-265 KGEVETGNNVIF
+265 KGEVELGENVIF

-283 TLADLQRL
+283 TLAELQRL

-312 KESGGYVLHTEG
+312 KEADGYILYTEG
-324 SNLQDALEIEGIDSH
+324 SNLQDALEIDGVNPH
-339 KVYTNNLREIYQVLG
+339 KIYTNNLREIYQVLG

-388 MTADGAIRQIGR
+388 MTADGNIRQIGR

-456 LLMTPS
+456 LLMNPHVPTIQT
-462 RSSKRKK
+462 KKKK

>member
-1 MSKTSKAKKTA
+1 MSKSNPNQEHM
-12 TKKTTKKPKKET
+12 TK
-24 KKKATK
+24 
-30 PKKTLAKKPT
+30 
-40 PAKKPKKA
+40 
-48 RSKKPKKVPAKKPKT
+48 RF
-63 TRAKKTPKTTKTS
+63 
-76 VEVIEKHMEKRLAK
+76 AK
-90 MRNERRLPPKV
+90 MRVEHRLPPKV
-101 LNELSTKIKE
+101 MDELESKVSKITD
-111 HALTKKEFDEIC
+111 LGVQDFDTIC
-123 DNVIASYEMS
+123 DNVVSSYERA

-191 TMKIHLAQ
+191 TMKLYLDSPLSD
-199 EIAGDRNEAK
+199 DRNA
-209 RIARDIEMVLVE
+209 ARRVARSIEMVLVE
-221 SVASNVSIDLLRQAI
+221 SVASNISIDLLRQAI
-236 DIRLDPE
+236 DVRLDPE
-243 LMEDKGLTVESV
+243 LMDDKGLTVEQV
-255 AEAIQAKIKA
+255 AEAIQSKIKT
-265 KGEVETGNNVIF
+265 KGEVEIGDNTVF
-277 VYPAND
+277 VYPANE

-312 KESGGYVLHTEG
+312 KEENDYVLHTEG
-324 SNLQDALEIEGIDSH
+324 SNLQEALEIPGISPH
-339 KVYTNNLREIYQVLG
+339 RIYTNNLREIYQVLG

-362 IKEAMSVLNEQGM
+362 IREAMHVLDEQGM

-388 MTADGAIRQIGR
+388 MTADGVIRQIGR

-409 ALARAAFEVTIKHLL
+409 ALARAAFEVTINHLL

-429 GTKDPLRGITEN
+429 GAKDPLKGITEN

-456 LLMTPS
+456 LLMNPQSQSPS
-462 RSSKRKK
+462 K

>member
-1 MSKTSKAKKTA
+1 MSKTTKEKKTA
-12 TKKTTKKPKKET
+12 VKDKKSTAAKNTEKKPRATKTTK
-24 KKKATK
+24 ATK
-30 PKKTLAKKPT
+30 TKESKASTKKPT
-40 PAKKPKKA
+40 AESTA
-48 RSKKPKKVPAKKPKT
+48 EV
-63 TRAKKTPKTTKTS
+63 TS
-76 VEVIEKHMEKRLAK
+76 SIDKNMEKRFIK
-90 MRNERRLPPKV
+90 MREERRLPPKV
-101 LNELSTKIKE
+101 MDELVSKISK
-111 HALTKKEFDEIC
+111 LDITKKEFDEIC
-123 DNVIASYEMS
+123 DNVIESYERS

-191 TMKIHLAQ
+191 TMKIYLDNQ
-199 EIAGDRNEAK
+199 IAGDRNDAK

-243 LMEDKGLTVESV
+243 LMEDKGLTVEVVSN
-255 AEAIQAKIKA
+255 AIQEKLKG
-265 KGEVETGNNVIF
+265 KGEVEPGDGVIF

-283 TLADLQRL
+283 TLAELQRL
-291 SEKIREVRVKG
+291 SEKIRDVRVKG

-312 KESGGYVLHTEG
+312 KESDGYVLYTEG
-324 SNLQDALEIEGIDSH
+324 SNLQDALEVSGVNPH
-339 KVYTNNLREIYQVLG
+339 KIYTNNLREIYQVLG

-362 IKEAMSVLNEQGM
+362 IREAMNVLNEQGM

-388 MTADGAIRQIGR
+388 MTADGNISQIGR

-448 PLGTGSID
+448 PLGTGAID
-456 LLMTPS
+456 LLMNPQTPA
-462 RSSKRKK
+462 SSKPKKKKS

>member
-1 MSKTSKAKKTA
+1 MSKSTK
-12 TKKTTKKPKKET
+12 TKKTTTKSKKAESKET
-24 KKKATK
+24 KT
-30 PKKTLAKKPT
+30 KKT
-40 PAKKPKKA
+40 
-48 RSKKPKKVPAKKPKT
+48 
-63 TRAKKTPKTTKTS
+63 TTKTS
-76 VEVIEKHMEKRLAK
+76 VKTTSAKATSSPIDKYMEKRFEK
-90 MRNERRLPPKV
+90 MREERRLPPRVMDELVTKV
-101 LNELSTKIKE
+101 SSLDI
-111 HALTKKEFDEIC
+111 TKKEFDDIC
-123 DNVIASYEMS
+123 DNVVDSYERS

-191 TMKIHLAQ
+191 TMKIYLDN
-199 EIAGDRNEAK
+199 EIASDRNDAR

-243 LMEDKGLTVESV
+243 LMEDKGLTVDAV
-255 AEAIQAKIKA
+255 ATAIDEKIKG
-265 KGEVETGNNVIF
+265 KGEVEPGDNVIF

-283 TLADLQRL
+283 TLAELQRL

-312 KESGGYVLHTEG
+312 KEPDGYVLYTEG
-324 SNLQDALEIEGIDSH
+324 SNLQDALEIEGVNPH
-339 KVYTNNLREIYQVLG
+339 KIYTNNLREIYQVLG

-362 IKEAMSVLNEQGM
+362 IQEAMSVLNEQGM

-388 MTADGAIRQIGR
+388 MTADGNIRQIGR
-400 HGISGSKNS
+400 HGISGSKN
-409 ALARAAFEVTIKHLL
+409 RAALTTIS
-424 GAGIA
+424 AI
-429 GTKDPLRGITEN
+429 IE
-441 VILGQLI
+441 
-448 PLGTGSID
+448 
-456 LLMTPS
+456 
-462 RSSKRKK
+462 